1 MRTGGQ
7 LDASI
12 NLHTGCTYTEFHIY
26 ARSAAQMKKR
36 RFSLLVQCAAV
47 TRKGQRCSISEESTV
62 KCADGTMA
70 GAPLSNGCN
79 RCMFHLELICLRPV
93 SVREPVLIYLDFET
107 SGLSVT
113 GDFIVE
119 VGLLEH
125 ANHAVF
131 SSVVCPPVFGEG
143 PNVHGIEESE
153 LKEGCVGNGCVG
165 NPVGHHS

>member
-1 MRTGGQ
+1 M
-7 LDASI
+7 
-12 NLHTGCTYTEFHIY
+12 
-26 ARSAAQMKKR
+26 
-36 RFSLLVQCAAV
+36 
-47 TRKGQRCSISEESTV
+47 
-62 KCADGTMA
+62 
-70 GAPLSNGCN
+70 SNGCN
-79 RCMFHLELICLRPV
+79 RCMFHLELICLKPV

-143 PNVHGIEESE
+143 PNVHGIEDSE
-153 LKEGCVGNGCVG
+153 LKEG
-165 NPVGHHS
+165 PIDDSYTLWTPRLSKPS

>member
-1 MRTGGQ
+1 MG
-7 LDASI
+7 L
-12 NLHTGCTYTEFHIY
+12 L
-26 ARSAAQMKKR
+26 AQC
-36 RFSLLVQCAAV
+36 VAI
-47 TRKGQRCSISEESTV
+47 TRKGQRCSTSTV

-79 RCMFHLELICLRPV
+79 RCMFHLELICLKPV

-119 VGLLEH
+119 VGLLDH

-131 SSVVCPPVFGEG
+131 SSVVCPSVFGEG
-143 PNVHGIEESE
+143 PNVHGIEDSE
-153 LKEGCVGNGCVG
+153 LKEGHWLRFSLRFFNVCVALSTTSSNSLSRMTKIPLRMNCL
-165 NPVGHHS
+165 HRC

>member
-1 MRTGGQ
+1 MRTDGQ

-26 ARSAAQMKKR
+26 TRSAAQMKKR
-36 RFSLLVQCAAV
+36 RVSLPVPCVAVIRQGQCC
-47 TRKGQRCSISEESTV
+47 CSITEESTV
-62 KCADGTMA
+62 KCEDGTMA

-93 SVREPVLIYLDFET
+93 SVSEPVLIYLDFET

-113 GDFIVE
+113 GDFIVK

-131 SSVVCPPVFGEG
+131 SSVVCPPKPQRAWHRRFGA
-143 PNVHGIEESE
+143 VRLHRE
-153 LKEGCVGNGCVG
+153 LL
-165 NPVGHHS
+165 